1 MNLKKR
7 LNCVDIRFLIVGW
20 ANIMRDKK
28 SDVLVFLLVSLFVWL
43 GAGTAVAQD
52 DPVAAAADWLIAAH
66 QNEDGGYTAFS
77 AGAGMAASDVGGT
90 ADALLALAGT
100 GADVKPL
107 LGFLTE
113 NGSDLAAYA
122 GTGGSM
128 AGKMILALTAAGQ
141 NPRDFAG
148 VDLVAALD
156 GQIGAD
162 GAINSFTAFEQ
173 SLAIM
178 GLALAGEPIPETAT
192 AWLVNLQEM
201 EGDLAGSWDDGY
213 GTAGNP
219 DATAMAIMALTL
231 ANAEPDAAAQG
242 IDFLMQA
249 QLETGGWEYGPGFG
263 ENVNSTALAA
273 QALALAG
280 QDVTDGL
287 AALLSWQSE
296 TGAFQADFGSGRF
309 DDFFST
315 VQALPALAA
324 ANRPTP
330 ALLGPPVIEE
340 PTATPEPEPTA
351 VPTEAP
357 TDVPPTATLE
367 PQPTTVPPTAVP
379 AEPVAAEE
387 PSGNTAVIAGVVGL
401 LLVLAGAGF
410 VYQRRRG

>member
-7 LNCVDIRFLIVGW
+7 LNCTDIRFLIVEW

-52 DPVAAAADWLIAAH
+52 DPAAAAAEWLIATH
-66 QNEDGGYTAFS
+66 QNEDGGYTAYS
-77 AGAGMAASDVGGT
+77 AGAGQAASDVGGT

-107 LGFLTE
+107 LDFLAE
-113 NGSDLAAYA
+113 NASDLEAYA
-122 GTGGSM
+122 ETGGST
-128 AGKMILALTAAGQ
+128 AGKVVVALVAAGQ

-148 VDLVAALD
+148 IDLVAALA
-156 GQIGAD
+156 GQIGED
-162 GAINSFTAFEQ
+162 GAINSFTSFEQ

-178 GLALAGEPIPETAT
+178 GLALAGEPIPAAT
-192 AWLVNLQEM
+192 TTWLVNLQET

-219 DATAMAIMALTL
+219 DATAMAVMALTL

-242 IDFLMQA
+242 IDFLA
-249 QLETGGWEYGPGFG
+249 RTQLETGGWEYGPGFG
-263 ENVNSTALAA
+263 ENANSAALAV

-287 AALLSWQSE
+287 AALLSWQNE
-296 TGAFQADFGSGRF
+296 TGAFQADFGSGRL
-309 DDFFST
+309 DDFFAT
-315 VQALPALAA
+315 AQALPALAV
-324 ANRPTP
+324 T
-330 ALLGPPVIEE
+330 
-340 PTATPEPEPTA
+340 
-351 VPTEAP
+351 
-357 TDVPPTATLE
+357 
-367 PQPTTVPPTAVP
+367 
-379 AEPVAAEE
+379 AEE
-387 PSGNTAVIAGVVGL
+387 SGGNTAVIAGVVGL
-401 LLVLAGAGF
+401 LIVLAGAGF